1 MQMGE
6 QEVRV
11 NERKRLATALRR
23 LAAESFA
30 EAGRLAVMPRNVKA
44 AKQGVLEAA
53 VMHKIAGLIEE
64 GNL

>member
-1 MQMGE
+1 MNE
-6 QEVRV
+6 QLVRV
-11 NERKRLATALRR
+11 DERRRVATALRR

-53 VMHKIAGLIEE
+53 VMRKIAGLIEE
-64 GNL
+64 GKI